1 LGVRR
6 GEKTRLQCLAWNT
19 HAAEGLS
26 FTFDGTALP
35 ATQREAW
42 IQPPG
47 FDEGFAAQVGDGPE
61 GMEQEPNARTNEVRW
76 LEIPGAITGCLD
88 PVGDVDRHGFTAR
101 KGEVLVAELRSAWFG
116 FPLDAWLRIED
127 GAGQELARNDDAA
140 SADPRLE
147 WAAPADGPYFA
158 AVGNL
163 LQRGGPGYLYRLSL
177 ARAQPDLK
185 ATLADSAITL
195 TPGRTNDV
203 KLTLTRSHG
212 FAAKLAVEAKSLPP
226 GVRALPLDV
235 PEKGNEVT
243 FQLVAE
249 TNAPPFS
256 GPFQIVLREPDSGRE
271 HPVVQELVSRG
282 ENNGV
287 PQGYQ
292 RLVRETLDRLWL
304 TVLTPPPA
312 KPAPPPAAAGK

>member
-1 LGVRR
+1 
-6 GEKTRLQCLAWNT
+6 
-19 HAAEGLS
+19 
-26 FTFDGTALP
+26 
-35 ATQREAW
+35 
-42 IQPPG
+42 
-47 FDEGFAAQVGDGPE
+47 
-61 GMEQEPNARTNEVRW
+61 
-76 LEIPGAITGCLD
+76 
-88 PVGDVDRHGFTAR
+88 
-101 KGEVLVAELRSAWFG
+101 
-116 FPLDAWLRIED
+116 LDAWLRIED

-203 KLTLTRSHG
+203 KLTLARSHG

-256 GPFQIVLREPDSGRE
+256 GPFQIVLHEPDSGRE